1 ASAPSEMNAEADE
14 ADAGADV
21 ILPAGLERP
30 EGLDPVAWQ
39 KLRISCRPPRI
50 FVDRRRLSEESRAA
64 LEKQRGITVVEAITL
79 YFELRGL
86 GYLKGFG
93 EGQKCYSER
102 GRKWARENTSNQ
114 RLALNFWSEA
124 LGDGPVDETEI
135 DAVSDALE
143 LLWRI
148 PSNHG
153 KSAAD
158 RDDVSYLELIE
169 RADAREA
176 NGAAAARTAERE
188 GATAEQIDRIRLES
202 HVKRLSVNTYVKHG
216 RVLRAVGEMLWD
228 MQLVDRN
235 PFAICNWTN
244 AELAELKKTEE
255 NHGRVAWDDR
265 IHALFGSPVFR
276 EELEDV
282 GDPLFW
288 APLIARLQ
296 GFRMEE
302 CLQLGPEDFGSDRG
316 IPYMRVRNTI
326 INGVKTLTSE
336 RTVPVHPQLVELG
349 LLKLV
354 ELRRRQGH
362 IRLFPFLTRGK
373 CKGTFSA
380 NFSKS
385 FAYYRRKHDIYW
397 AGLDFHALRTTFHND
412 LLSDDKSDAIR
423 CRLMGHARTDEGDRS
438 YGQSL
443 GIEALASRLHSVKV
457 DLSMVRS
464 PFRDEPG
471 QPATSRAAAQGLRL
485 VG

>member
-1 ASAPSEMNAEADE
+1 
-14 ADAGADV
+14 
-21 ILPAGLERP
+21 
-30 EGLDPVAWQ
+30 
-39 KLRISCRPPRI
+39 
-50 FVDRRRLSEESRAA
+50 
-64 LEKQRGITVVEAITL
+64 
-79 YFELRGL
+79 
-86 GYLKGFG
+86 
-93 EGQKCYSER
+93 
-102 GRKWARENTSNQ
+102 
-114 RLALNFWSEA
+114 
-124 LGDGPVDETEI
+124 
-135 DAVSDALE
+135 
-143 LLWRI
+143 
-148 PSNHG
+148 
-153 KSAAD
+153 
-158 RDDVSYLELIE
+158 
-169 RADAREA
+169 
-176 NGAAAARTAERE
+176 
-188 GATAEQIDRIRLES
+188 
-202 HVKRLSVNTYVKHG
+202 
-216 RVLRAVGEMLWD
+216 
-228 MQLVDRN
+228 
-235 PFAICNWTN
+235 
-244 AELAELKKTEE
+244 
-255 NHGRVAWDDR
+255 
-265 IHALFGSPVFR
+265 HALFGSPVFR

-296 GFRMEE
+296 GCRMEE

-385 FAYYRRKHDIYW
+385 FAYYRRKNDIYW
-397 AGLDFHALRTTFHND
+397 AGLDFHALRTTFQND

-423 CRLMGHARTDEGDRS
+423 CRLIGHARTDEGDRS

-443 GIEALASRLHSVKV
+443 GIEALANRLHSVKV

-464 PFRDEPG
+464 PFRDEPER
-471 QPATSRAAAQGLRL
+471 PATSRASAQGLRL